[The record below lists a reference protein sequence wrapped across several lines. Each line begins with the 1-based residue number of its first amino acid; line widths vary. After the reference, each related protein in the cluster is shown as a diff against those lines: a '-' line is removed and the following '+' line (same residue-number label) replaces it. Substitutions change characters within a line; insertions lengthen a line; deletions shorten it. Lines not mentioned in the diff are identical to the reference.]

1 MKDYEVAYYTKD
13 WAHLVVTVD
22 ADSPYDAEAVARERY
37 NNIAR
42 ITDVREVSYKFNK
55 ERL

>member
-1 MKDYEVAYYTKD
+1 MKHYEVVYYTKD

-22 ADSPYDAEAVARERY
+22 ADSPCDAEAVARERY

-42 ITDVREVSYKFNK
+42 ITDIREVSYKF
-55 ERL
+55 